1 MLNATNVSKAFGD
14 RVLFSGLNLNVLAG
28 DRIAL
33 IGPNGSGKTTLLDIL
48 AGDAAPETG
57 RISRQ
62 RDATVGYL
70 RQEVDQVSAKTLLQD
85 VVEAS
90 TEVIELSNKIAAA
103 HEALSL
109 ESGSSGQGE
118 TLRQLSQ
125 LDMELEAAGGGF
137 RDHEAK
143 AILSGLGFKEADF
156 SRPLREFS
164 GGWLMRAALGRL
176 LFTDPDVLL
185 LDEPTN
191 HLDLD
196 ANLWF
201 EKYLKSFRGAAIVTS
216 HDRAFLNQ
224 VATMVLAIEPGET
237 VVLRGGYDDY
247 LVARALSLEVKQAT
261 AARQDREVERQERF
275 IERFR
280 YKATKARQV
289 QSRVKQLEKVQRVQL
304 PRATKRVHFAFPE
317 PARSGIEAIRLI
329 NVSKSYGDLAV
340 YRGLN
345 LTLTRGDRVALVGP
359 NGAGKTT
366 VLKILAGVLPFEEGE
381 RKLGYN
387 VTTGYYAQHVL
398 ELLNPANM
406 MIDELRQVAPEQSDN
421 SLRNILGGFLFSGDD
436 VRKHIAVLSGGEKAR
451 VALAK
456 MLVQR
461 SNLLL
466 MDEPTNHLDIASRE
480 SLADALSDYSGTLC
494 FITHDRTLIRQ
505 VATKIIEINSGRP
518 VLFPGDYDN
527 YLEQKEAE
535 NAKTNGRSNGAKKGF
550 GKAKG
555 AENDFKRTLSKEARR
570 LAGRIKEVDAR
581 LVAQEAQIAKLEAFF
596 SNPAYFEDR
605 IQVALSGE
613 EHRVLKTETQALW
626 EEWEGLTLEAEKVG
640 DQLAELEAS

>member
-1 MLNATNVSKAFGD
+1 M
-14 RVLFSGLNLNVLAG
+14 
-28 DRIAL
+28 
-33 IGPNGSGKTTLLDIL
+33 
-48 AGDAAPETG
+48 
-57 RISRQ
+57 
-62 RDATVGYL
+62 
-70 RQEVDQVSAKTLLQD
+70 
-85 VVEAS
+85 
-90 TEVIELSNKIAAA
+90 
-103 HEALSL
+103 
-109 ESGSSGQGE
+109 
-118 TLRQLSQ
+118 
-125 LDMELEAAGGGF
+125 
-137 RDHEAK
+137 
-143 AILSGLGFKEADF
+143 
-156 SRPLREFS
+156 
-164 GGWLMRAALGRL
+164 
-176 LFTDPDVLL
+176 
-185 LDEPTN
+185 
-191 HLDLD
+191 
-196 ANLWF
+196 
-201 EKYLKSFRGAAIVTS
+201 
-216 HDRAFLNQ
+216 
-224 VATMVLAIEPGET
+224 
-237 VVLRGGYDDY
+237 
-247 LVARALSLEVKQAT
+247 
-261 AARQDREVERQERF
+261 
-275 IERFR
+275 
-280 YKATKARQV
+280 
-289 QSRVKQLEKVQRVQL
+289 
-304 PRATKRVHFAFPE
+304 
-317 PARSGIEAIRLI
+317 
-329 NVSKSYGDLAV
+329 
-340 YRGLN
+340 
-345 LTLTRGDRVALVGP
+345 GP